1 MNNRKKLPVGVKNF
15 EKLIKENFYY
25 VDKTTIIVALLKS
38 WAKVNVF
45 TRPRRFGKSLNMNM
59 LQLFFEIG
67 RDKSVFE
74 GLKISEEKE
83 LCDKYMGKFPVIS
96 ISLKGIEGQNFQTAR
111 EAMQYVIGSEI
122 RRFSFLT
129 ESEKLD
135 AGERKMYDSMVRI
148 DKGRFPAEEE
158 MLPVSLLAKHY
169 GKEVIILID
178 EYDVPLDKDFQYGY
192 YDEMVMLIR
201 GLFGNALKTNSNLF
215 FAVLIG
221 CLRVSKESIFTGLNN
236 FNIYSITNVE
246 FDEYFGF
253 TDTEVKEMLSYYGI
267 KECYDTVKEWYDGY
281 QFGETDVYC
290 PWDVINY
297 CKNRCADINAL
308 PEDYWSNTSGN
319 VMVRRFIDKEDYR
332 TKNEIEQLIAGE
344 SIIKEIRQ
352 DLTYNELDSSIE
364 NLWSVLFTT
373 GYLNLDTVIS

>member
-1 MNNRKKLPVGVKNF
+1 
-15 EKLIKENFYY
+15 
-25 VDKTTIIVALLKS
+25 
-38 WAKVNVF
+38 
-45 TRPRRFGKSLNMNM
+45 
-59 LQLFFEIG
+59 
-67 RDKSVFE
+67 
-74 GLKISEEKE
+74 
-83 LCDKYMGKFPVIS
+83 
-96 ISLKGIEGQNFQTAR
+96 
-111 EAMQYVIGSEI
+111 MQYVIGSEI

-135 AGERKMYDSMVRI
+135 AGERKVYDSMVRI
-148 DKGRFPAEEE
+148 DKGRFLAEEE
-158 MLPVSLLAKHY
+158 MLPVSLLVLSELLAKHY

-178 EYDVPLDKDFQYGY
+178 EYDVPLDKAFQYGY
-192 YDEMVMLIR
+192 YDEMVMLIC
-201 GLFGNALKTNSNLF
+201 GLFGNTLKTNSNLF
-215 FAVLIG
+215 FAVLTG

-267 KECYDTVKEWYDGY
+267 KECYDIVKEWYDGY

-297 CKNRCADINAL
+297 CKNCCADINAL
-308 PEDYWSNTSGN
+308 LEDYWSNTSGN
-319 VMVRRFIDKEDYR
+319 AMVRCFIDKADYR

>member
-1 MNNRKKLPVGVKNF
+1 MNNRKKLPVGVENF

-25 VDKTTIIVALLKS
+25 VDKTTIIAALLKS

-59 LQLFFEIG
+59 LKTFFEIG
-67 RDKSVFE
+67 SDKSVFE

-96 ISLKGIEGQNFQTAR
+96 ISLKGIEGQNFQIAR

-135 AGERKMYDSMVRI
+135 AGERKVYDSMVCI
-148 DKGRFPAEEE
+148 DKGRFLAEEE
-158 MLPVSLLAKHY
+158 MLSVSLLVVSELLAKHY

-201 GLFGNALKTNSNLF
+201 GLFGNTLKTNSNLF
-215 FAVLIG
+215 FAVLTG

-267 KECYDTVKEWYDGY
+267 KECYDTVKEWYDG
-281 QFGETDVYC
+281 
-290 PWDVINY
+290 
-297 CKNRCADINAL
+297 
-308 PEDYWSNTSGN
+308 
-319 VMVRRFIDKEDYR
+319 
-332 TKNEIEQLIAGE
+332 
-344 SIIKEIRQ
+344 
-352 DLTYNELDSSIE
+352 
-364 NLWSVLFTT
+364 
-373 GYLNLDTVIS
+373 

>member
-1 MNNRKKLPVGVKNF
+1 
-15 EKLIKENFYY
+15 
-25 VDKTTIIVALLKS
+25 
-38 WAKVNVF
+38 
-45 TRPRRFGKSLNMNM
+45 
-59 LQLFFEIG
+59 
-67 RDKSVFE
+67 
-74 GLKISEEKE
+74 
-83 LCDKYMGKFPVIS
+83 
-96 ISLKGIEGQNFQTAR
+96 
-111 EAMQYVIGSEI
+111 MQYVIGSEI

-135 AGERKMYDSMVRI
+135 AGERKVYDSMVRI
-148 DKGRFPAEEE
+148 DKGRFLAEEE
-158 MLPVSLLAKHY
+158 MLSVSLLVLSELLAKHY

-267 KECYDTVKEWYDGY
+267 KEC
-281 QFGETDVYC
+281 
-290 PWDVINY
+290 
-297 CKNRCADINAL
+297 
-308 PEDYWSNTSGN
+308 
-319 VMVRRFIDKEDYR
+319 
-332 TKNEIEQLIAGE
+332 
-344 SIIKEIRQ
+344 
-352 DLTYNELDSSIE
+352 
-364 NLWSVLFTT
+364 
-373 GYLNLDTVIS
+373 